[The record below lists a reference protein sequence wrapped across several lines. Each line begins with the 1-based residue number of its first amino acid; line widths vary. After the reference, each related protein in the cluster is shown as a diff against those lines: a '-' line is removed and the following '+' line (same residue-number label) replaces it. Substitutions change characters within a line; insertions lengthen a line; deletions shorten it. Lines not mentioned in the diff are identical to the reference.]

1 MVRNNHACAS
11 SNDKQSSNRKAFS
24 RNKGGRPSDNT
35 CESRNKRS
43 YSSDIAE
50 NSRTNQY
57 QSRYDLN
64 IKHRIPCVRST
75 CPANAH
81 SLSPDFC
88 TDKANIFTNLDNLP
102 FDFHKNLTFFPAD
115 SRILSL

>member
-11 SNDKQSSNRKAFS
+11 SNDKQSSNKARKSSNRKAF
-24 RNKGGRPSDNT
+24 
-35 CESRNKRS
+35 SRNKRS

-57 QSRYDLN
+57 KSRYDLN

-75 CPANAH
+75 CLANAH

-102 FDFHKNLTFFPAD
+102 FHFQKNLTLFPGK
-115 SRILSL
+115 